1 VPERNERSIMGKASD
16 IVNKVQTFVG
26 EVKTELKKS
35 SWPSRSE
42 LVESTIVIIVSM
54 LMLGAFVGLSD
65 KILVNAISLLSIR

>member
-1 VPERNERSIMGKASD
+1 MGKASD

>member
-1 VPERNERSIMGKASD
+1 MGKASD

-42 LVESTIVIIVSM
+42 LVESTIVIIASM